1 MASVVHPHTII
12 SVFQIMKEVIIID
25 YISQFVLFFG
35 KKTCLYPP
43 INNQQ
48 IWTIPAKEIGLNNQ
62 NAKKI
67 QISKY

>member
-1 MASVVHPHTII
+1 
-12 SVFQIMKEVIIID
+12 MKELIIID
-25 YISQFVLFFG
+25 YISQFVLFLG
-35 KKTCLYPP
+35 KKTCLYPL